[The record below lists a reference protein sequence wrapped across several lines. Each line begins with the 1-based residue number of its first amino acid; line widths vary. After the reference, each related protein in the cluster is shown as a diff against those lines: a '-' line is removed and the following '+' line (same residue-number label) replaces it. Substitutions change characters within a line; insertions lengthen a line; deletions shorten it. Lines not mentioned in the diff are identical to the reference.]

1 MNLKLDNC
9 KFYLYEEL
17 TDPHGRL
24 LEVVVDLNVV
34 DGGFNHPMG
43 IKGSFLE
50 KTAMGMVLPI
60 MVRGNGF
67 VMVFYF
73 FIFYSLYCDDKAIF
87 FPFFI
92 IIFLV
97 FFFDAQKFHFQNF
110 NLKII
115 FQNSNFN
122 LIFKNSNPQI

>member
-60 MVRGNGF
+60 MVWGNRF
-67 VMVFYF
+67 VMVLYFLF
-73 FIFYSLYCDDKAIF
+73 FIPYIVMIRPFF